1 MSSPGEWYQSLPP
14 VCKVWGTA
22 CVLTTIGVQLSVIDP
37 RSIYLDYPFVFKKFQ
52 IWRLL
57 TNFCFLGGFSFPFV
71 IRIMMMCV
79 RHRRFPARLKRRIIT
94 HVTSVPLFPDP
105 NNAHC
110 RERVVSV
117 DGKRERI
124 ASSPRQSFFF
134 FFFLPSLHRAHTH
147 PTRHLSPRTAT
158 VLKASREISSPVPP
172 SPTAHCSLSLS
183 FFPPNHSRPPIP
195 KSAIVRC
202 RQISAVRDTEC
213 FWRSTPSKDARL
225 ISCGW

>member
-134 FFFLPSLHRAHTH
+134 FFFFSRLCTAHIYTQPDTFRHALQLFSKHPARFNPPYLHLPLLTARSR
-147 PTRHLSPRTAT
+147 SP
-158 VLKASREISSPVPP
+158 SSPQITHVRP
-172 SPTAHCSLSLS
+172 SRNLQS
-183 FFPPNHSRPPIP
+183 
-195 KSAIVRC
+195 
-202 RQISAVRDTEC
+202 SAVDKFPQC
-213 FWRSTPSKDARL
+213 AIRSVSGEAHLRRTH
-225 ISCGW
+225 G